1 MKAPARAHGLARA
14 ATVLVASLV
23 TVTVPVA
30 VMLPGCGYSLAGRGN
45 FLPEYIAVI
54 AVPTFQNRSDR
65 VAVEELFTRKVVDE
79 LTARGRY
86 RIQADTAGADAVLTG
101 TIVSLVALPS
111 VLEGGDPNDPSS
123 SQASTYT
130 VVVRA
135 QVAFEDLVADNVI
148 WSSNGFQFRDDFEI
162 GDDPEAFF
170 DQEGLT
176 LERLAEEFSRSLVSS
191 ILEAF

>member
-1 MKAPARAHGLARA
+1 MASGL
-14 ATVLVASLV
+14 
-23 TVTVPVA
+23 
-30 VMLPGCGYSLAGRGN
+30 LPGCGYSLAGRGN

-86 RIQADTAGADAVLTG
+86 RIQAETAGADALLSG
-101 TIVSLVALPS
+101 TVVSLTALPS
-111 VLEGGDPNDPSS
+111 VLEGGDPNDPAS

-135 QVAFEDLVADNVI
+135 QVSFEDLVADNVI

-162 GDDPEAFF
+162 GDDPDAFF

-176 LERLAEEFSRSLVSS
+176 LERLAEEFAKSLVSS